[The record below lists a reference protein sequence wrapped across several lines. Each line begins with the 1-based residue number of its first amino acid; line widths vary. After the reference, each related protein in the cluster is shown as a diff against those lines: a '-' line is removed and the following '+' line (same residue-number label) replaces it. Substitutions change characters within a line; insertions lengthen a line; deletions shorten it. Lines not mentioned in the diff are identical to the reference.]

1 MNSRRSSRR
10 RVHVV
15 VRPKERV
22 RRARFVAAAAAVG
35 VLGAIAFITVRRL
48 AADFRLPSPAA
59 SFRRDAALVEGPE
72 PLRKLAQAEADAVAG
87 SAGEKAEALKSRFAC
102 LEDVR
107 VSRSWAE
114 KTAILT
120 LVLRH
125 PVAAAL
131 RQGKPAG
138 FLDREGVVFSAPEG
152 SFLLDGPPVEVA
164 GASAVELAALA
175 REWPELVAAG
185 AFPAPLSAMFYR
197 LSDQGWE
204 ARLVDGTSVL
214 WGRLEWTHE
223 KLARL
228 SEAVADA
235 RAKEP
240 GAFSADLRWF
250 EDGKVLLKPTAVRP
264 GAVQ

>member
-1 MNSRRSSRR
+1 VNSRHSRR
-10 RVHVV
+10 RVRVV
-15 VRPKERV
+15 ARPKERA

-35 VLGAIAFITVRRL
+35 ALGAIAFVTVKRL
-48 AADFRLPSPAA
+48 AADFRLPLAAA
-59 SFRRDAALVEGPE
+59 SSRRDSVLVEGPE
-72 PLRKLAQAEADAVAG
+72 PLRKLAQAEADLVAG
-87 SAGEKAEALKSRFAC
+87 SAGEKAEAIKARFAC
-102 LEDVR
+102 LADVS
-107 VSRSWAE
+107 VSRSWSE

-138 FLDREGVVFSAPEG
+138 FLDREGIVFSAPEG
-152 SFLLDGPPVEVA
+152 SFLIDGPSVEVA
-164 GASAVELAALA
+164 GASAAELAALA

-185 AFPAPLSAMFYR
+185 AFPSPLSAMAYR
-197 LSDQGWE
+197 ASEHGWE
-204 ARLVDGTSVL
+204 ARLADGTSVL

-250 EDGKVLLKPTAVRP
+250 EDGKVLLKPTGVKP